1 MVTAMECIRG
11 RHRRR
16 QRKAQRTAQRETRRE
31 AQRAQKQ
38 RGGGGGAEVKK
49 AQETGR
55 VEEVG
60 GGGGSD
66 GMADSMG
73 EQERNDEE
81 GRWAS
86 CHTSSSRT
94 LSPSSRSSPLSSSPP
109 LSRPSSSSSSSFSSS
124 CCIDPRS
131 LSSDERVSRFTHYP
145 LETSL
150 VHLLCLPS
158 DDDSI
163 PGVLDARG
171 YACQRIAGLA
181 AASTANKDLFGR
193 MGAYYI

>member
-1 MVTAMECIRG
+1 MECIRS

-16 QRKAQRTAQRETRRE
+16 QRKAQRTVQRETRRE
-31 AQRAQKQ
+31 TQRVGKQ
-38 RGGGGGAEVKK
+38 RGVEGEGDMKK
-49 AQETGR
+49 AHETGR

-60 GGGGSD
+60 GGGNG
-66 GMADSMG
+66 SMG
-73 EQERNDEE
+73 KDGCNDDE
-81 GRWAS
+81 GRWI
-86 CHTSSSRT
+86 SSSHT

-109 LSRPSSSSSSSFSSS
+109 FSRPSSSSSSR
-124 CCIDPRS
+124 CIDPRS

-193 MGAYYI
+193 MGALTYDISGLFVSFCYSMVTYL